1 MKLPVAFAGSM
12 AVAVLGLSFSSPAAA
27 DPYYGH
33 HHHHHHHYYAREGHG
48 RCLRFNKTT
57 GTVTGVV
64 GGGLIGHALVGGPGG
79 LLVGA
84 AAGGLAGHELAHN
97 GRKHCR

>member
-1 MKLPVAFAGSM
+1 MKLPIFHAASLTAALLG
-12 AVAVLGLSFSSPAAA
+12 LGLSIPAAA
-27 DPYYGH
+27 HPYYH
-33 HHHHHHHYYAREGHG
+33 HHHYAREGHG
-48 RCLRFNKTT
+48 HCLRFNKTT
-57 GTVTGVV
+57 GPVAGVV